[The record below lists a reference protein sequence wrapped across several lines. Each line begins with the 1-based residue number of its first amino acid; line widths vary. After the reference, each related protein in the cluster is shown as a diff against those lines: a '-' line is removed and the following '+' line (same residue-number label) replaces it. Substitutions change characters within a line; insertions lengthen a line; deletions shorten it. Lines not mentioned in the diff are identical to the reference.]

1 MEQFRIYM
9 TFQNLKDHHVSFLL
23 TVFVA
28 AKLSRPGSVTFIF
41 ILLQQHP
48 YFFVNIFGNIGS
60 IVNGLVLI
68 KVFLLCTA
76 EQLFSQ
82 IVNYCI
88 RRVV

>member
-48 YFFVNIFGNIGS
+48 LFLCQYFLETLVRPLTVLFNQFTV
-60 IVNGLVLI
+60 IV
-68 KVFLLCTA
+68 VFLCKTGYA
-76 EQLFSQ
+76 
-82 IVNYCI
+82 
-88 RRVV
+88 VVCL